1 MWDYRMGFASFH
13 FFHVFL
19 VWGQK
24 RLLLRS
30 DSLLKLCWSWD
41 ITCSLLFFAQ
51 AESLSFVAISPASWQ
66 LRECGVTDVPVPPEE

>member
-13 FFHVFL
+13 FFRVFL

-41 ITCSLLFFAQ
+41 ITCSLLFDLACVM
-51 AESLSFVAISPASWQ
+51 AAPGVRGNRCASATRRIKFVGIQ
-66 LRECGVTDVPVPPEE
+66 